1 MRMID
6 KNEVSSIYLKLLVE
20 FDKLCQEHDLRYTLY
35 AGTMLGAIRHKGF
48 IPWDDDLD
56 VAMPR
61 EDYEKL
67 IALIPS
73 LEHERYHPICHRTH
87 RGLMSKICYF
97 ADTQSQVSVSYEKKV
112 QPHSHI
118 HIDIYPFDYL
128 PNNVEQYEKI
138 IKKQLRRIWLFKLC
152 DICVD
157 YPRSSKMKTV
167 IAKTAKFVSSALD
180 IHKVLDAIDT
190 HARAYSLDT
199 TVDHSDDL
207 VYTLVTEDPKK
218 PFPARFLEEYMT
230 VEFENLQV
238 KCLAHYHEILT
249 ALYGDYMQLPPEDKR
264 KPGGNPYRS
273 FFVEE

>member
-1 MRMID
+1 MREIKSTD
-6 KNEVSSIYLKLLVE
+6 VPAIYLELLE
-20 FDKLCQEHDLRYTLY
+20 AFDKLCQKHGLRYTLY

-73 LEHERYHPICHRTH
+73 LENERYHPICHRTH
-87 RGLMSKICYF
+87 PWLMSKLTYM
-97 ADTQSQVSVSYEKKV
+97 ADTHSRVTYSYEKTEK
-112 QPHSHI
+112 PAYI
-118 HIDIYPFDYL
+118 HIDVYPFDLL
-128 PNNVEQYEKI
+128 PNDKERYERI
-138 IKKQLRRIWLFKLC
+138 IQNQLRRILLFKIR
-152 DICVD
+152 DINTN
-157 YPRSSKMKTV
+157 YPRTSKMKAFA
-167 IAKTAKFVSSALD
+167 AKVVKAVSSVMNV
-180 IHKVLDAIDT
+180 HKILNGIDEN
-190 HARAYSLDT
+190 ARSYSLDT

-207 VYTLVTEDPKK
+207 VYVLVTEDRKK
-218 PFPARFLEEYMT
+218 PFPAAYLEEYTT
-230 VEFENLQV
+230 VPFEHLQV

-273 FFVEE
+273 FFVKD